1 MVEPPLAGA
10 VHETVEVALMRL
22 VAVTLEGAAGGA
34 AGTTAD
40 ADAELP
46 VPAQLAAT
54 TDGV

>member
-1 MVEPPLAGA
+1 MAGA

-40 ADAELP
+40 PDAGLP

-54 TDGV
+54 TAGV